1 MSHRFKETM
10 GLALAGLLLMAPVG
24 MAAGTSS
31 ERATGSGSPHTGPQM
46 QQSTPSMP
54 SGQADQRVSATVED
68 IDQTKGSLTLRL
80 EQGDRVELKLPKQ
93 ALSNLQE
100 GDRVQVAIMKQSGAS
115 GPQGTPGTSGR
126 SPSGSSERPQ
136 STR

>member
-1 MSHRFKETM
+1 MPHTITKTM
-10 GLALAGLLLMAPVG
+10 GLALTGLLLMAPVG

-31 ERATGSGSPHTGPQM
+31 EKSTGPGSPHTGTQM

-54 SGQADQRVSATVED
+54 RGQADQRVSATVED
-68 IDQTKGSLTLRL
+68 IDQAKGSLTLRM

-93 ALSNLQE
+93 AIAGLQE
-100 GDRVQVAIMKQSGAS
+100 GDRVQVAILKESGAS
-115 GPQGTPGTSGR
+115 GLPGTPSTPGR

>member
-1 MSHRFKETM
+1 MPHTLTKTM
-10 GLALAGLLLMAPVG
+10 GLALAGFLLMAPVG

-31 ERATGSGSPHTGPQM
+31 EKSTGPGSPHTGTQM

-68 IDQTKGSLTLRL
+68 IDQAKGALTLRM

-93 ALSNLQE
+93 ALSGLKE
-100 GDRVQVAIMKQSGAS
+100 GDRVQVAILKESGAS
-115 GPQGTPGTSGR
+115 GSQGTPSTPGR

>member
-1 MSHRFKETM
+1 MPHTLTKTM
-10 GLALAGLLLMAPVG
+10 GLALTGLLLMAPVG

-31 ERATGSGSPHTGPQM
+31 ERSTGPGSPHTGPQM

-54 SGQADQRVSATVED
+54 RGQADHRVSATVED
-68 IDQTKGSLTLRL
+68 IDQAKGELTLRL

-93 ALSNLQE
+93 AISGLQE
-100 GDRVQVAIMKQSGAS
+100 GDRVHVAIVKESGAS
-115 GPQGTPGTSGR
+115 GLPGTPSTPGR